1 MSSID
6 YSRLMSLNARRITQ
20 ALSADGFR
28 MVRQRGSHHRFQ
40 HPDGRRVTVAYT
52 RMGDTFELRT
62 LRSMI
67 QIQAKG
73 NAADL
78 RRLGLL

>member
-1 MSSID
+1 MRIN
-6 YSRLMSLNARRITQ
+6 YSRLRGIDARDITR
-20 ALSADGFR
+20 ALRADGFR
-28 MVRQRGSHHRFQ
+28 FVRQRGSHHRFF

-52 RMGDTFELRT
+52 RMGDTF
-62 LRSMI
+62 
-67 QIQAKG
+67 QIQTLQDIIEWQAHW

>member
-1 MSSID
+1 MSDID
-6 YSRLMSLNARRITQ
+6 YSLLMSLTARQITR

-28 MVRQRGSHHRFQ
+28 RVRQRGSHHRFV
-40 HPDGRRVTVAYT
+40 HPDGRKVTVAYT
-52 RMGDTFELRT
+52 RRGDTFEIRT
-62 LRSMI
+62 LRSI
-67 QIQAKG
+67 ITRQAKW